1 MRVAIDLTPYS
12 FRETGNKMAQQHRPI
27 RWRQIVSRTL
37 LGPSL
42 SIALAF
48 AAFSLSSCT
57 PAPVIPPAAA
67 EPPLQPVVSGACQA
81 DSVQWAM
88 GQQADQA
95 TLARIRRESGAGL
108 VRPIAPGQAVTEDYR
123 IDRVNVELDDANVI
137 IRISCG

>member
-1 MRVAIDLTPYS
+1 MS
-12 FRETGNKMAQQHRPI
+12 RPL
-27 RWRQIVSRTL
+27 RNPL
-37 LGPSL
+37 LP
-42 SIALAF
+42 IALAF

-57 PAPVIPPAAA
+57 AAPTPTATEPASQPAA
-67 EPPLQPVVSGACQA
+67 SGTCQA
-81 DSVQWAM
+81 DSVHWAI
-88 GQQADQA
+88 GHQADQA